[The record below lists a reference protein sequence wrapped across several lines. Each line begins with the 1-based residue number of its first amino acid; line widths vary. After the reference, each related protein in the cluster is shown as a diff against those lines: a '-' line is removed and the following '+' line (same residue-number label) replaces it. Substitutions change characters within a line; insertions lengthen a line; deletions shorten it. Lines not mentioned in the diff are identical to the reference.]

1 MHTSH
6 LSTSSS
12 PLDHAFPAANS
23 AGNLFAV
30 RRLCLVVAAAT
41 LLSACGAVQNPSGSA
56 ADEGET
62 DDGSLRAIGNRSAG
76 ARVNIE
82 PGAIATEEVREF
94 ATVWD
99 RIGNGL
105 QLSSL
110 HDNERIDSQ
119 IAFYQENTE
128 FLKTVSERA
137 NFFMYEIVE
146 ELERREMPME
156 LALLPIIES
165 GYNPNAAGS
174 GNTVGLWQIIANT
187 GRSLGLK
194 QDWWYDGRRDPIAS
208 TSAALD
214 YLQTLHQMF
223 DGDWLLALAAYNS
236 GQGTVRN
243 AMEQNSRRSRPTD
256 YWSLNLPSVT
266 EEYVPRLLAL
276 GRMFSAPQDFEL
288 ELADIKN
295 ERVVVAV
302 DTGNQIDLSLAAE
315 IAGIEPEILYQL
327 NPGFRQWATHPDG
340 PHKLL
345 LPIAHVE
352 NFNAALPTLADRS
365 RVTWDRYVVQPGDTL
380 SKIAREFRTQV
391 VALQQANDIEG
402 SRIVAGESL
411 LIPRAYN
418 SGLPLQTPNAPQY
431 VTGVSS
437 VSGEVSE
444 QTAPTRYEVR
454 SGDSLWRIASRYNL
468 TTEALA
474 RWNGIA
480 ESAVLRPGQ
489 VLNLAADSAL
499 ARADREPAQAETYR
513 VRSGDSL
520 ARIARQ
526 FGIAVAELAA
536 WNNIEEADLIHPGQ
550 QLIVRPGESELN

>member
-1 MHTSH
+1 MR
-6 LSTSSS
+6 
-12 PLDHAFPAANS
+12 
-23 AGNLFAV
+23 V
-30 RRLCLVVAAAT
+30 
-41 LLSACGAVQNPSGSA
+41 
-56 ADEGET
+56 
-62 DDGSLRAIGNRSAG
+62 IGNRSAG

-82 PGAIATEEVREF
+82 PDAITSEEIAVFE
-94 ATVWD
+94 TVWD
-99 RIGNGL
+99 RIGSGL
-105 QLSSL
+105 QLSVQ

-119 IAFYQENTE
+119 LAFYRENAQ
-128 FLKTVSERA
+128 FLTTVSERA

-146 ELERREMPME
+146 ELERRDMPME

-165 GYNPNAAGS
+165 GYNPNASGY
-174 GNTVGLWQIIANT
+174 GNTVGLWQIVANT
-187 GRSLGLK
+187 GRSLGLE

-214 YLQTLHQMF
+214 YLQSLHLMF

-243 AMEQNSRRSRPTD
+243 AIELNTRRSHPTD
-256 YWSLNLPSVT
+256 YWSLELPSVT

-276 GRMFSAPQDFEL
+276 GRLFSAPEDHGI

-295 ERVVVAV
+295 EPVVMTVE
-302 DTGNQIDLSLAAE
+302 TGSQIDLSLAAE
-315 IAGIEPEILYQL
+315 IAGLEPEVLYQL

-340 PHKLL
+340 PHKIL

-352 NFNAALPTLADRS
+352 NFAAALSTLKDRS

-391 VALQQANDIEG
+391 AALQQANDIEG

-418 SGLPLQTPNAPQY
+418 SEAPLQTPNAPQY
-431 VTGVSS
+431 VAGVAST
-437 VSGEVSE
+437 SGEVSE
-444 QTAPTRYEVR
+444 QHSPTRYEVR

-468 TTEALA
+468 TIAALA
-474 RWNGIA
+474 RWNGIH

-489 VLNLAADSAL
+489 LLNLAADSAL
-499 ARADREPAQAETYR
+499 AQADRETRQNETYR
-513 VRSGDSL
+513 VRTGDSL
-520 ARIARQ
+520 ARIAKQ
-526 FGIAVAELAA
+526 FGMSVAELAA
-536 WNNIEEADLIHPGQ
+536 WNSIAETDLIHPGQ
-550 QLIVRPGESELN
+550 QLIVRPGDSVLN

>member
-1 MHTSH
+1 MPYPGTSA
-6 LSTSSS
+6 LPTV
-12 PLDHAFPAANS
+12 NC
-23 AGNLFAV
+23 AGSHFAV
-30 RRLCLVVAAAT
+30 RRLCLIIAAAT
-41 LLSACGAVQNPSGSA
+41 LLAACSSVQNPSGSA
-56 ADEGET
+56 SGESEV
-62 DDGSLRAIGNRSAG
+62 DAGSLRAIGNRNAG

-82 PGAIATEEVREF
+82 PDDITGAEVREF
-94 ATVWD
+94 TTVWD
-99 RIGNGL
+99 RIGSGM
-105 QLSSL
+105 QLSFV
-110 HDNERIDSQ
+110 HDNERIDNQ
-119 IAFYQENTE
+119 IAFYQENVE
-128 FLKTVSERA
+128 FLSTVSERA

-146 ELERREMPME
+146 ELERRQMPME
-156 LALLPIIES
+156 LALLPIVES
-165 GYNPNAAGS
+165 AYNPNAVGA

-243 AMEQNSRRSRPTD
+243 AMERNSRRSRPTD
-256 YWSLNLPSVT
+256 YWSLNLPTVT

-276 GRMFSAPQDFEL
+276 GRLFSAPQDFGL
-288 ELADIKN
+288 QLADIKN
-295 ERVVVAV
+295 ERVVVTV
-302 DTGNQIDLSLAAE
+302 ETGGQIDLSLAAE
-315 IAGIEPEILYQL
+315 IASLEPEVLYQL

-345 LPIAHVE
+345 LPVTHVE
-352 NFNAALPTLADRS
+352 RFTAALPTLENRS

-391 VALQQANDIEG
+391 AALQQANDIEG

-418 SGLPLQTPNAPQY
+418 SALPLQTPNAPQY
-431 VTGVSS
+431 VTGVASAA
-437 VSGEVSE
+437 GEVSD
-444 QTAPTRYEVR
+444 QPSPTRYEVR
-454 SGDSLWRIASRYNL
+454 SGDSLWRIANRYNL
-468 TTEALA
+468 TTAALA

-489 VLNLAADSAL
+489 VLNLTADSAL
-499 ARADREPAQAETYR
+499 ARTDGQSEQAETYR